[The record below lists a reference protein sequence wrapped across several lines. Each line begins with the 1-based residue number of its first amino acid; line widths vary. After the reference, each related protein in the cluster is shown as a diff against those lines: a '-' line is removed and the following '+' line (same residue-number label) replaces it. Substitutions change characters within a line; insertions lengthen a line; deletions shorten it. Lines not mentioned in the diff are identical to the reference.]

1 MPKGE
6 LDPTFSRRAGKGMS
20 WLCFALTQYARD
32 EMGGGIMRHISRE
45 QVYQQARIYARRR
58 GQNLS
63 ASNGRAESRRSP
75 FVEPQE
81 LLRNY
86 EHHYA
91 QVIARWCIVT
101 P

>member
-1 MPKGE
+1 
-6 LDPTFSRRAGKGMS
+6 
-20 WLCFALTQYARD
+20 
-32 EMGGGIMRHISRE
+32 MGGGIMRHISRE
-45 QVYQQARIYARRR
+45 QVHQQARIYAHRRV
-58 GQNLS
+58 QNLS
-63 ASNGRAESRRSP
+63 ALNGRAESRRSP
-75 FVEPQE
+75 FIEPQE